1 MLPKRADMTSNQ
13 NLPRTGQIDLD
24 AAARLVDMLERDLAQ
39 ARQGNGDVEHVERLR
54 ADVEQLRAALAA
66 TPAPEEVHAGLHALR
81 DTLHGLGDELQLDA
95 FKVGDYIAR
104 IGRLLGLS

>member
-1 MLPKRADMTSNQ
+1 MTSPNT
-13 NLPRTGQIDLD
+13 PRSGQIDLD
-24 AAARLVDMLERDLAQ
+24 AAARLVDMLERDLAT
-39 ARQGNGDVEHVERLR
+39 ARQGDGEVEHVERLR

-66 TPAPEEVHAGLHALR
+66 PPAHEEVHAGLHALR
-81 DTLHGLGDELQLDA
+81 DNLHAVRDELQRDA

>member
-1 MLPKRADMTSNQ
+1 MTSNT
-13 NLPRTGQIDLD
+13 NPSSSAPIDLD

-39 ARQGNGDVEHVERLR
+39 ARQGHGEVEHVERLR
-54 ADVEQLRAALAA
+54 ADVEQLRAALEAA
-66 TPAPEEVHAGLHALR
+66 PAHEEVHAGLNALR
-81 DTLHGLGDELQLDA
+81 DTLHAVSDELQLDA

>member
-1 MLPKRADMTSNQ
+1 MNPSQKPGSPQR
-13 NLPRTGQIDLD
+13 IDLD

-39 ARQGNGDVEHVERLR
+39 ARAGNGDPEHVERLR

-66 TPAPEEVHAGLHALR
+66 APPHEEVHAGLHALR
-81 DTLHGLGDELQLDA
+81 DTLHAVREELQRDA

-104 IGRLLGLS
+104 VGRLLGL

>member
-1 MLPKRADMTSNQ
+1 MTSGPN
-13 NLPRTGQIDLD
+13 PSRPPGIDLD

-39 ARQGNGDVEHVERLR
+39 ARQGNGEAEHVERLR

-66 TPAPEEVHAGLHALR
+66 APAHEEVHAGLHALR
-81 DTLHGLGDELQLDA
+81 DSLHAVRDELQRDA

>member
-1 MLPKRADMTSNQ
+1 MTSDSSRS
-13 NLPRTGQIDLD
+13 PRIDLD
-24 AAARLVDMLERDLAQ
+24 AAARLVDMLEHDLAQ
-39 ARQGNGDVEHVERLR
+39 ARQGNGEVEHVERLR

-66 TPAPEEVHAGLHALR
+66 EPAHEEVNAGLHALR
-81 DTLHGLGDELQLDA
+81 DTLHAVRGELQRDA